1 MSEMEAP
8 ACTAVLTGERL
19 NLTVPGALEYVGLVL
34 DFCAAAA
41 RLAGFGAYG
50 AQRCRLI
57 VEEIFSHIAGECGR
71 GGRRDP
77 CRLDLALEAD
87 GLSLCFTTEH
97 LSYDPGLTP
106 EYSLAAV
113 LEGAEPEGLGLH
125 LVKQYAKAITLT
137 KRGPVRE
144 LCLSLARDDG
154 EAGAHPWH
162 RLVPALAPGVTLKP
176 MEKDGKLV
184 YKLEHAARG
193 KTYLA
198 RALAHQVLSLVD
210 GSRTFGQI
218 MAQTLKVMP
227 EQGRLQVEDLFQV
240 LLDRGVVSA
249 RGLEREAAEIEV
261 REQIDPRTLTALHA
275 YQKAG
280 GENNGQG

>member
-1 MSEMEAP
+1 MTSGQAEACS
-8 ACTAVLTGERL
+8 AALTGERL
-19 NLTVPGALEYVGLVL
+19 SLNLPSAPEYAALVL
-34 DFCAAAA
+34 DFCADAA

-50 AQRCRLI
+50 VQRCRLI
-57 VEEIFSHIAGECGR
+57 AEEIFSHIAGECGR

-77 CRLDLALEAD
+77 CRLDLTLEAD

-97 LSYDPGLTP
+97 LSYDPGLAP

-125 LVKQYAKAITLT
+125 LVKQYAQAITLT

-144 LCLSLARDDG
+144 LCLKLVRDDQD
-154 EAGAHPWH
+154 AGAHPWQ
-162 RLVPALAPGVTLKP
+162 RLVPELAPGVTLRP
-176 MEKDGKLV
+176 VEKDGKLV

-210 GSRTFGQI
+210 GVRTFGQI
-218 MAQTLKVMP
+218 MAQTMKVMP
-227 EQGRLQVEDLFQV
+227 EFGRHQVEDLFQV
-240 LLDRGVVSA
+240 FLDRGVVTTRS
-249 RGLEREAAEIEV
+249 LEREAAEIQV
-261 REQIDPRTLTALHA
+261 REQIDPRTLSALSA

-280 GENNGQG
+280 GEGNGQG